1 MARERTFRWIVRSVF
16 WTGLLYTY
24 LAIFR
29 QPAFAPYRFLL
40 ENLFLAYVPV
50 ELSFHLEGK
59 TPRVV
64 FWAVFA
70 VWFFFYPNA
79 PYMLTDFFHLALC
92 DPYILRPDGAR
103 TGLLRPDMR
112 MWAMC
117 SRSMWGFS
125 RQRGRM
131 RFIRKRVRSSGRS
144 KVSLLQR
151 FGRWTMC
158 WQAALVLVV
167 TTAASVGIYLGRFPR
182 LHTAH
187 LVTRPVETAK
197 LLSSIWDLRL
207 LEFVVMLT
215 ALQMAVW
222 GLLLLLRAA
231 PSRNGG

>member
-1 MARERTFRWIVRSVF
+1 MARERTFRWIVRGVF

-29 QPAFAPYRFLL
+29 QPAFSPYRFLL
-40 ENLFLAYVPV
+40 ENLFLAYIPV
-50 ELSFHLEGK
+50 ELSFHLEEK

-64 FWAVFA
+64 FWTVFA

-112 MWAMC
+112 MWAMFANMSALALFC
-117 SRSMWGFS
+117 TFVGILSMH
-125 RQRGRM
+125 
-131 RFIRKRVRSSGRS
+131 RV
-144 KVSLLQR
+144 VSVLLRR
-151 FGRWTMC
+151 FGRRTMC
-158 WQAALVLVV
+158 WQAALVLAV

-187 LVTRPVETAK
+187 LVTRPVETANK

>member
-1 MARERTFRWIVRSVF
+1 MARERTFRWIVRGVF

-92 DPYILRPDGAR
+92 YPYILRPDGAR

-112 MWAMC
+112 MWAMFANM
-117 SRSMWGFS
+117 S
-125 RQRGRM
+125 
-131 RFIRKRVRSSGRS
+131 
-144 KVSLLQR
+144 
-151 FGRWTMC
+151 
-158 WQAALVLVV
+158 AL
-167 TTAASVGIYLGRFPR
+167 
-182 LHTAH
+182 
-187 LVTRPVETAK
+187 
-197 LLSSIWDLRL
+197 
-207 LEFVVMLT
+207 
-215 ALQMAVW
+215 ALF
-222 GLLLLLRAA
+222 
-231 PSRNGG
+231 